1 MKFIIKKDILIKALS
16 DTGKVFSMGKVAV
29 PILNNFKF
37 TVEKDF
43 IEILA
48 SNGDTTI
55 LNKLDV
61 FDDDG
66 NEVVSVESNGEFL
79 ISFRITEIVKKLNGE
94 TINF

>member
-66 NEVVSVESNGEFL
+66 YL
-79 ISFRITEIVKKLNGE
+79 MMMAMKLFQLKAMV
-94 TINF
+94 NF